1 MFTQKKKKMTEIA
14 AAKNSKNHFTASL
27 FFIPMNECCWQP
39 TNNERNDAWDETKD
53 SRVVAAGRISRLLQQ
68 LEAHGLS
75 GGQIQ
80 QFSIPKKT
88 MQDAPEILLDN
99 TDMEE
104 LVNPII
110 REDNMESSD
119 DEDDDVDSLMEGSGI
134 MKFVSPQVTEVDTEV
149 FFPKQGIDGERKS
162 KIRKDLDEIL
172 ASHSITDEKFKI
184 YEQQIAALKITSLLD
199 LKHLNHLLNDNQI
212 LSHRIRVIRHDL
224 QMLSNEYSKHQH
236 GFGTASGPTPD
247 IPTSE
252 SLEPNDFPM
261 VMLAMVVI
269 LIMVISNAFSI

>member
-1 MFTQKKKKMTEIA
+1 MTEIA
-14 AAKNSKNHFTASL
+14 TAKNSTKHFTASL
-27 FFIPMNECCWQP
+27 FFILMNESCWQP
-39 TNNERNDAWDETKD
+39 TNNERNDVWDETKD
-53 SRVVAAGRISRLLQQ
+53 SRVVAVGRISRLLQQ

-80 QFSIPKKT
+80 QFSIQKKT
-88 MQDAPEILLDN
+88 KQDAPEILLDN

-110 REDNMESSD
+110 REDNMEFSD
-119 DEDDDVDSLMEGSGI
+119 DDDDDVDSLMEGSGI
-134 MKFVSPQVTEVDTEV
+134 VKFVSPQVTEVDTEV
-149 FFPKQGIDGERKS
+149 FLPKQGIDGEGKS

-224 QMLSNEYSKHQH
+224 QMLNNEYSRLQH

-252 SLEPNDFPM
+252 SLEPNDFTM

-269 LIMVISNAFSI
+269 LVMVISNAFSI